1 MFLHGGGVS
10 GWMWKNQINDF
21 QHFHCLVPDLPEQ
34 GGSRECGLFSI
45 NGSAHLLLET
55 LEKKAKGKKVIL
67 IGFSL
72 GAQIVVQMI
81 SMKPELIDYAM
92 INSALVR
99 PILFSKMY
107 LKFFLNLSYP
117 LIKNKT
123 FSSIQAKT
131 LFIHHDDFPIYYK
144 ESCEMEKETLMRIL
158 KENMS
163 YTIPNQFQYAN
174 VNILV
179 TVGEKE
185 NSIMKKSAYDL
196 VLANQLCQGIVIKNV
211 GHGISLANPTLF
223 REIIENWLGTTEFSS
238 HFFKKI
244 EREIV

>member
-10 GWMWKNQINDF
+10 GWMWKNQIKDF

-34 GGSRECGLFSI
+34 GGSRECGVFSI
-45 NGSAHLLLET
+45 KGSAHLLLET

-81 SMKPELIDYAM
+81 SMKPEIIDYAM

-99 PILFSKMY
+99 PITFSSY
-107 LKFFLNLSYP
+107 YIKFFLKLSYP

-131 LFIHHDDFPIYYK
+131 LFIHRDDFPIYYK
-144 ESCEMEKETLMRIL
+144 ESCEMKKETLIRIL
-158 KENMS
+158 TENMS
-163 YTIPNQFQYAN
+163 FTIPNQFQYAN

-185 NSIMKKSAYDL
+185 NSIMKKSATDL
-196 VLANQLCQGIVIKNV
+196 VLANQLCQGIVIKKV
-211 GHGISLANPTLF
+211 GHGVSLANPTLF
-223 REIIENWLGTTEFSS
+223 REIIENWLEETELSS
-238 HFFKKI
+238 HFITKI